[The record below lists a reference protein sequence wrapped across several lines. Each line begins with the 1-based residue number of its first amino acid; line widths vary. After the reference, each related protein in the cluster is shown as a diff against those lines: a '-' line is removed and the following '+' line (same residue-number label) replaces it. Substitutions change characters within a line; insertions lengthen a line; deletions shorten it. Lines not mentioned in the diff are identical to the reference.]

1 MDHKKTEQPKHK
13 LRRDNVVVVADTS
26 DLLQSNDSPVTRLK
40 ILVEQLRS
48 NLQVL
53 ISPGDKQFKDVPK
66 RVRLMLVSFAVPLLF
81 AITKIYIF
89 PLSSSLYLWAVV
101 GTVLAVLTYL
111 GVYWGVKGQ
120 VRTDSYFSV
129 LPMPSLFVLANCLF
143 LSFLFV
149 GAINRVYL
157 WGLFVLAISV
167 FMTFLYILSL
177 AINILNV
184 SLFYTIP
191 LSRLGESVAFISSI
205 VTVFLGSY
213 VVAETAVPMIVA
225 KSYTELGL
233 LGLFVLVST
242 FVLIL
247 SLWKYFV
254 VSTKSVV
261 VSVACLSLFLLV
273 TLFVFV
279 MASPYAWISAI
290 LQGMVAYVLLGFI
303 IHKEQNTYKKS
314 VVIEY
319 IVVVI
324 AALILVIWA

>member
-1 MDHKKTEQPKHK
+1 MDSNKTVQQKSK
-13 LRRDNVVVVADTS
+13 VRRENISVVADTS
-26 DLLQSNDSPVTRLK
+26 GLLQSNDSPVTRLK
-40 ILVEQLRS
+40 LQVEQLRS

-89 PLSSSLYLWAVV
+89 PLGSSLYLWAVV
-101 GTVLAVLTYL
+101 GIVLAVVTYL

-120 VRTDSYFSV
+120 VRSDSYFSV
-129 LPMPSLFVLANCLF
+129 LPMPSLFVLAHCLF
-143 LSFLFV
+143 LSFVFV

-167 FMTFLYILSL
+167 FMIFLYILSL

-213 VVAETAVPMIVA
+213 VVAETAVPMVVA
-225 KSYTELGL
+225 RSYGEQSL
-233 LGLFVLVST
+233 LGGFVLVST
-242 FVLIL
+242 FALIL

-254 VSTKSVV
+254 ISPKNVISAVTSISIYLMVSLCV
-261 VSVACLSLFLLV
+261 LV
-273 TLFVFV
+273 
-279 MASPYAWISAI
+279 MMSPYAWMAAI
-290 LQGMVAYVLLGFI
+290 LQSIVAYILLGYI
-303 IHKEQNTYKKS
+303 INKEQNTYKKS
-314 VVIEY
+314 VAFEY

-324 AALILVIWA
+324 VALLMVVLL